1 MYQRSSIEQSEFLE
15 DRLTAIG
22 VLDRALPTAV
32 SSTVLQNL
40 SGSSLSRWAAGH

>member
-1 MYQRSSIEQSEFLE
+1 MFQRSFIEQSELLE
-15 DRLTAIG
+15 DRLTAIR

-40 SGSSLSRWAAGH
+40 SGSGLFRWAAGH